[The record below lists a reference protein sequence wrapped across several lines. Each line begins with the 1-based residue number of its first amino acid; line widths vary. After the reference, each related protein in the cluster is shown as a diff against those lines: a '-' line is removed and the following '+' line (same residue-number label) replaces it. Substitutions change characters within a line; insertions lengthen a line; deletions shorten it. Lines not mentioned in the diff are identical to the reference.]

1 MAKINIGREE
11 EYRDSNFKLHNG
23 LSSVLLVL
31 IIMAL
36 ISFATLSIAS
46 ANADLKLTRK
56 MMERT
61 DGYYAATKAAE
72 NKLAAIDETLQSLY
86 ESAEDAEAYF
96 ASAGKG
102 STFTQHI
109 SETQNLVITITYLYP
124 EKEGDTFYRID
135 QWTVETDTDKLDYNE
150 DLPVVK

>member
-1 MAKINIGREE
+1 MARISIARED

-23 LSSVLLVL
+23 ISSILLVL

-56 MMERT
+56 MLERT
-61 DGYYAATKAAE
+61 TGYYAATALAE
-72 NKLAAIDETLQSLY
+72 NRLEAIDETLQKLY
-86 ESAEDAEAYF
+86 KETADRESYF
-96 ASAGKG
+96 AQAGTG

-109 SETQNLVITITYLYP
+109 SETQDLIISITYLYP
-124 EKEGDTFYRID
+124 EKTGDPYYRID
-135 QWTVETDTDKLDYNE
+135 QWSVETDTEKLSYNE
-150 DLPVVK
+150 SLPVLK